1 VDNSNSSSADR
12 IVLATEENFDEQQYL
27 LVNQDVAA
35 AVARGDLESGYA
47 HFRMWGRIE
56 QRPIRI
62 EYMEYVSQQGLSTPM
77 PSADLIQL
85 VVGHRNLA
93 WFDRSRR
100 ETVELIISLLSQAGI
115 DYADFRSIFDYG
127 CGCGRV
133 LAGWEGRLSSETR
146 LFGCDINPVLVD
158 FCQKNIAHADV
169 LRTSYY
175 PPLPYQDDQFDFI
188 YAISVYTHLS
198 LPAMLQWTGEFARI
212 LRPGG
217 IVLITSHGSFFAPDL
232 DSLSKDGSS
241 FLAEKGYYI
250 HSHDSPKNNFQ
261 GSNSYATFVSPD
273 FLKRLFI
280 GFDLIRMFPGI
291 SYRQDFSIF
300 RRS

>member
-1 VDNSNSSSADR
+1 VANSCSCSTDH

-27 LVNQDVAA
+27 LLNQDVAA

-47 HFRMWGRIE
+47 HFQRWGRME

-62 EYMEYVSQQGLSTPM
+62 EYVSQERLSTPI

-93 WFDRSRR
+93 LFDRSRR
-100 ETVELIISLLSQAGI
+100 ETVELIVSLLRQAGV
-115 DYADFRSIFDYG
+115 DYANFRSILDYG

-133 LAGWEGRLSSETR
+133 LAGWEGRLSSDTH

-158 FCQKNIAHADV
+158 FCQRNIGHADV

-175 PPLPYQDDQFDFI
+175 PPLPYQDGQFDFI

-212 LRPGG
+212 LQPGG

-232 DSLSKDGSS
+232 HSLSKTGSS
-241 FLAEKGYYI
+241 LLAEKGYYI
-250 HSHDSPKNNFQ
+250 HAHESTENTFE

-280 GFDLIRMFPGI
+280 GFDLIRMFPGV

-300 RRS
+300 RRL

>member
-1 VDNSNSSSADR
+1 VDNFNRCTADR
-12 IVLATEENFDEQQYL
+12 IVLASEENFDEQEYL
-27 LVNQDVAA
+27 LHNPDVAA
-35 AVARGDLESGYA
+35 ALARGDFESGHA
-47 HFRMWGRIE
+47 HFRKWGQFE

-62 EYMEYVSQQGLSTPM
+62 EYTEYVSQEGLSTPI
-77 PSADLIQL
+77 PSADLIYL
-85 VVGHRNLA
+85 VVGHRDRSL
-93 WFDRSRR
+93 FDRSRR
-100 ETVELIISLLSQAGI
+100 ESAELIISLLGQAGV
-115 DYADFRSIFDYG
+115 DHRNFRSILDYG

-146 LFGCDINPVLVD
+146 LFGCDINPLLVD
-158 FCQKNIAHADV
+158 FCQKNISHVDV

-175 PPLPYQDDQFDFI
+175 PPLPYQDGQFDFI

-217 IVLITSHGSFFAPDL
+217 IALITSHGSFFAPDL
-232 DSLSKDGSS
+232 DSLSKQGSAL
-241 FLAEKGYYI
+241 LAEKGYYI
-250 HSHDSPKNNFQ
+250 HLHDSPENKFE

-280 GFDLIRMFPGI
+280 GFDLIRMFPGV
-291 SYRQDFSIF
+291 SYRQDFAIF